1 MVHVIVPDPI
11 DDPMRPSGGNRYDRR
26 VCSGLRAAGW
36 QVCEHA
42 IPDAW
47 PWLGASRAGATA
59 QVVADLPGGG
69 ALVLV
74 DGLIASASAEVF
86 VPAAARFSLVAL
98 VHVSLG
104 SDAATRAADAA
115 TLSAVRAVVATS
127 GWTRERLF
135 ASYPLAPDAV
145 YVAEPGVDAAEH
157 AMDSADGARLLSV
170 GTVARHGG
178 HDVLLAALTALAD
191 HPWRCTCVGPLDREP
206 AFVAWLERNVDA
218 GELGS
223 RLRLSG
229 PLTGAALD
237 RAYRSADVLVHA
249 SHGESYGMVVTEA
262 LARGVPVIAAAVG
275 GLPDALGHAPDGT
288 RPGMLV
294 PSGDVGALTG
304 ALRSWLTDASLRCQL
319 RHAALTRRS
328 TLPSCSVTAEQVAQV
343 LTVATA

>member
-104 SDAATRAADAA
+104 SDAAARAAD
-115 TLSAVRAVVATS
+115 
-127 GWTRERLF
+127 
-135 ASYPLAPDAV
+135 
-145 YVAEPGVDAAEH
+145 
-157 AMDSADGARLLSV
+157 
-170 GTVARHGG
+170 
-178 HDVLLAALTALAD
+178 
-191 HPWRCTCVGPLDREP
+191 
-206 AFVAWLERNVDA
+206 
-218 GELGS
+218 
-223 RLRLSG
+223 
-229 PLTGAALD
+229 
-237 RAYRSADVLVHA
+237 
-249 SHGESYGMVVTEA
+249 
-262 LARGVPVIAAAVG
+262 
-275 GLPDALGHAPDGT
+275 
-288 RPGMLV
+288 
-294 PSGDVGALTG
+294 
-304 ALRSWLTDASLRCQL
+304 
-319 RHAALTRRS
+319 
-328 TLPSCSVTAEQVAQV
+328 
-343 LTVATA
+343 

>member
-304 ALRSWLTDASLRCQL
+304 VLRSWLTDASLRCQL